1 MATYIRRREFVVTLG
16 SAAAAWPLAAR
27 SQQPERV
34 RRIGVLMNTA
44 ATDAVA
50 QSYLAAFIQAVRQLG
65 WVEGQNMH
73 VEVRWS
79 AGDAAL
85 SRIYAAQ
92 LIGLKP
98 DVILTASTTNL
109 IAIQQATSTVPVVF
123 LQVSDPVEQGFVAN
137 MTRPG
142 GNITG
147 FSMFEFS
154 VGGKWLDLL
163 KEIAPGLQHVGVM
176 FNPDTSPQSKF
187 FMRSIEATA
196 QSHGVQTVVVPVRTT
211 ADIEPA
217 FESFV
222 RAPNGGLILTTDSF
236 TNLRLK
242 LIAELAS
249 RHRLPAISATER
261 FPKDGGLMYYGA
273 SVNLIGQFQQ
283 AGAYV
288 DRILKGANPG
298 DLPVQRAD
306 KYSLII
312 NMKTAKALGLT
323 VPLPLLGLAD
333 EVIE

>member
-1 MATYIRRREFVVTLG
+1 VKRREFITLLG
-16 SAAAAWPLAAR
+16 GAAIAWPLAAR
-27 SQQPERV
+27 AQQPERV
-34 RRIGVLMNTA
+34 RRIGVLMNAA
-44 ATDAVA
+44 ATDAAA

-65 WVEGQNMH
+65 WVEGKNIH

-123 LQVSDPVEQGFVAN
+123 LQVSDPAEQGFVAN
-137 MTRPG
+137 ITRPG

-147 FSMFEFS
+147 FTMFEFS

-163 KEIAPGLQHVGVM
+163 KEIMPGLQRVGVM

-196 QSHGVQTVVVPVRTT
+196 PSHGVQTVVVPVRTT

-217 FESFV
+217 FESFA
-222 RAPNGGLILTTDSF
+222 RAPNGGLILPTDSF
-236 TNLRLK
+236 TYLRLK

-249 RHRLPAISATER
+249 GHRLPAIAATDR

-273 SVNLIGQFQQ
+273 NVNLIGQFQQ

>member
-1 MATYIRRREFVVTLG
+1 MKRREFITFVGGTVV
-16 SAAAAWPLAAR
+16 AWPLGAR

-65 WVEGQNMH
+65 WVEGQNIH

-109 IAIQQATSTVPVVF
+109 IVIQQATSTVPVVF

-196 QSHGVQTVVVPVRTT
+196 PSHGVQTVVVPVRTA

-217 FESFV
+217 FESFA